1 MIIQSIFPHPLVGRV
16 ENVLGHQIERSLE
29 EEHAG
34 HNANSVG
41 GGALEDE
48 VVKWLHFE
56 FSLVIFR
63 RKVFGFNQTL
73 RLFWNFSASTKT
85 LKLKLCIISKISELH
100 KSAHKCSLCQI
111 SSKLILLSE

>member
-34 HNANSVG
+34 HDANSVG

-56 FSLVIFR
+56 FSRDFQA
-63 RKVFGFNQTL
+63 KGFWLQSNFASFL
-73 RLFWNFSASTKT
+73 ELFCVDKNFKT
-85 LKLKLCIISKISELH
+85 
-100 KSAHKCSLCQI
+100 
-111 SSKLILLSE
+111 